1 MVNSTEVKTTVFKE
15 LEEKEN
21 VEQIEKIW
29 NEQKGIVSEE
39 KGKETFVVLH
49 LTRQK
54 HSAGTVTPL
63 PWESGALS
71 WPKTLLHIK
80 NLFSLFYFY
89 FFFKK
94 RKQPGSGGT

>member
-29 NEQKGIVSEE
+29 NEQKGIASEE

-54 HSAGTVTPL
+54 RSAGSVTPL
-63 PWESGALS
+63 PW
-71 WPKTLLHIK
+71 
-80 NLFSLFYFY
+80 
-89 FFFKK
+89 
-94 RKQPGSGGT
+94 